1 VIEDFILCDEAKVPI
16 EICMGL
22 IKEFENND
30 SHHTKGMFGGG
41 KINSQYKKCTEI
53 YLEGNFAEEI
63 FQTFGEYLISSAEKY
78 QDKYTSCTIM
88 DPWSI
93 CPFFKIQRYE
103 PGEGYFAE
111 HSENDCKEN
120 SDRVLAW
127 MIYLNDVLDG
137 GHTEFP
143 NQSKKFQPRT
153 GDLLIWPAY
162 FTHSHRGITSLT
174 QRKYIM
180 TGWFTLL

>member
-1 VIEDFILCDEAKVPI
+1 MIEDFLLCDEAKVPM

-22 IKEFENND
+22 IKQFENNV
-30 SHHTKGMFGGG
+30 SHHTKGMFGSG
-41 KINSQYKKCTEI
+41 KINSQSKKCTEI
-53 YLEGNFAEEI
+53 YLEGNFAEEV

-88 DPWSI
+88 DPWGI
-93 CPFFKIQRYE
+93 CPFFKMQRYE